1 MYVYIVFW
9 KCSATFT
16 VCLQMSFCIYLLFDF
31 FTVDVAFF
39 THDNL
44 ATLVFSNLGGKSRQC
59 EEKER
64 NEWEI
69 HF

>member
-16 VCLQMSFCIYLLFDF
+16 VCLQMSFCIYLVFGF

-39 THDNL
+39 IHDNL
-44 ATLVFSNLGGKSRQC
+44 ATLVFSNLGGKSR
-59 EEKER
+59 
-64 NEWEI
+64 
-69 HF
+69 